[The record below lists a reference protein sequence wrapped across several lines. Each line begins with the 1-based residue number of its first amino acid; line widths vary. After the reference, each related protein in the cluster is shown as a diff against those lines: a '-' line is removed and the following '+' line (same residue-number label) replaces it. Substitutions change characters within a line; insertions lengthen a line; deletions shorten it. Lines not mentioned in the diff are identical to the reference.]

1 MSDTNEVLAL
11 LGWAVRHSWDDHHNE
26 DGDGI
31 RALVQRARNQHDAER
46 ATIAALKADLARH
59 KRALAAEKERA
70 DNAALGL
77 ARAAENATDDF
88 RKRIEM
94 VRDGKALY
102 AEAVRVAEENA
113 VLRSELRDARAWV
126 SGGETWEAVSSRWR
140 AALAA
145 GPAALRAMA
154 ESYDR
159 KVIDGKVVGYHSRE
173 AGIIRSADL
182 INAAL
187 HVEAAQLRAMEEG

>member
-1 MSDTNEVLAL
+1 MSDTKEVLAL

-59 KRALAAEKERA
+59 KRALAA
-70 DNAALGL
+70 
-77 ARAAENATDDF
+77 
-88 RKRIEM
+88 
-94 VRDGKALY
+94 
-102 AEAVRVAEENA
+102 
-113 VLRSELRDARAWV
+113 
-126 SGGETWEAVSSRWR
+126 
-140 AALAA
+140 

-154 ESYDR
+154 ADYDR
-159 KVIDGKVVGYHSRE
+159 KVLASGPGGVGGEKWRE
-173 AGIIRSADL
+173 REDGIIRSADL

-187 HVEAAQLRAMEEG
+187 HVESAQIRAMEEG